1 MKNIIKNPKD
11 KLIAVDLDGT
21 LCTGE
26 AWTEEGCLFAEPKQ
40 DIIDKVNKMYTGG
53 AHIVIYTARPEWFR
67 AETEYWLNKHKVRR
81 HAFVMSNRK
90 MGADIYLDDKAIR
103 PEEL

>member
-1 MKNIIKNPKD
+1 MIKEPKD

-26 AWTEEGCLFAEPKQ
+26 SWTEEGCLFAEP
-40 DIIDKVNKMYTGG
+40 IYERIAKVNKMYEKGG
-53 AHIVIYTARPEWFR
+53 HILIYTARPEWFR
-67 AETEYWLNKHKVRR
+67 CETEYWLNKHRVRR
-81 HAFVMSNRK
+81 HALVMNPNK
-90 MGADIYLDDKAIR
+90 MGADHYIDDKAVV

>member
-1 MKNIIKNPKD
+1 MIKEPND

-26 AWTEEGCLFAEPKQ
+26 AWTAEGCLKAEPKQ
-40 DIIDKVNKMYTGG
+40 DIIDKVNKMYVQGG
-53 AHIVIYTARPEWFR
+53 HILIYTARPESFR

-81 HAFVMSNRK
+81 HALVMNYNK
-90 MGADIYLDDKAIR
+90 IGADYYIENKAIR